1 MKPVTIARR
10 GALFLLIGA
19 LWSCSSE
26 RSFEVL
32 TGEAA
37 DLRSDSRLIMINY
50 WATWCLPCL
59 EEMPEL
65 AEFRNEHLDIVEV
78 YAVNYD
84 NPDAEELRGQIEEI
98 GVEIPALVEDPSVE
112 FGYARPDVLPGT
124 VVMDRGEV
132 KEMLYG
138 PQTKETLEAV
148 LEKWRQ

>member
-1 MKPVTIARR
+1 MKPVTMARR

-26 RSFEVL
+26 RNFEVL

-65 AEFRNEHLDIVEV
+65 AEFRNEHRDIVEV

-84 NPDAEELRGQIEEI
+84 NPDAEELRKQIEEI
-98 GVEIPALVEDPSVE
+98 GVEIPALVEDPSIE
-112 FGYARPDVLPGT
+112 FGYARPDVLPAT

-132 KEMLYG
+132 KEML
-138 PQTKETLEAV
+138 
-148 LEKWRQ
+148 

>member
-1 MKPVTIARR
+1 MKPVTMARR

-26 RSFEVL
+26 RNFEVL

-65 AEFRNEHLDIVEV
+65 AEFRNEHRDIVEV

-84 NPDAEELRGQIEEI
+84 NPDAEELRKQIEEI
-98 GVEIPALVEDPSVE
+98 GVEIPALVEDPSIE
-112 FGYARPDVLPGT
+112 FGY
-124 VVMDRGEV
+124 
-132 KEMLYG
+132 
-138 PQTKETLEAV
+138 
-148 LEKWRQ
+148 

>member
-1 MKPVTIARR
+1 MKLAILARL
-10 GALFLLIGA
+10 GALFLITGL
-19 LWSCSSE
+19 LLSCSSE
-26 RSFEVL
+26 RKFEIL
-32 TGEAA
+32 SGDAA
-37 DLRSDSRLIMINY
+37 SLRSDTRLIMINY

-65 AEFRNEHLDIVEV
+65 SEFRNEHADTVEV

-84 NPDAEELRGQIEEI
+84 NPSAEELRQQIEEI
-98 GVEIPALVEDPSVE
+98 GVEIPALVEDPSEE

-148 LEKWRQ
+148 LQKWR